1 MLCHAAIRTLI
12 ARGQRHDQ
20 RSYGAPLLRL
30 LDKRKTMTRFLVISA
45 FILGIVAVWFGFRY
59 GSAYGLTILSRVFP
73 G

>member
-12 ARGQRHDQ
+12 ARDQRHDQ
-20 RSYGAPLLRL
+20 RSGAPLLRL
-30 LDKRKTMTRFLVISA
+30 SDKRKTMTRFLVISA
-45 FILGIVAVWFGFRY
+45 FILGIVAVWFAFRY